1 MIFDN
6 MLTTYFQY
14 LDRIA
19 PGYQATLVGEDLYRF
34 MMDMLHEEYETPFF
48 YQHFLRYMGGDTG
61 PALFPELSF
70 HPKLIHDWY
79 ACHEGIDWTIPDA
92 YHMLALPKQGNFYYY
107 LAIDERETSEEV
119 LVFRAEA
126 NEDLSLARHQNVCFY
141 SLRDMLYHETCQRLH
156 LTRFPQPVR
165 VMRAVESPREMA
177 QLVNDL
183 DALLRRA
190 QFQPVAGP
198 STWLR
203 LYERSDMVLCVNHEC
218 SRGAALTIH
227 LNGADEP
234 GVEGLVT
241 ILTDSFP
248 LAVSQ
253 F

>member
-1 MIFDN
+1 MALEN
-6 MLTTYFQY
+6 LLSTYFLY

-19 PGYQATLVGEDLYRF
+19 PGYRQTLIGEEDFRF
-34 MMDMLHEEYETPFF
+34 AMDSCHENHETPRF
-48 YQHFLRYMGGDTG
+48 YQHFLRNMGGGTG
-61 PALFPELSF
+61 PSLFPELSF
-70 HPKLIHDWY
+70 NPESIYDWY
-79 ACHEGIDWTIPDA
+79 GRNEGIDWTIPDS
-92 YHMLALPKQGNFYYY
+92 YHLLALPKDGEMYYY
-107 LAIDERETSEEV
+107 LAIDALEKSDEA

-141 SLRDMLYHETCQRLH
+141 SLRDMLFHETCQRLH

-203 LYERSDMVLCVNHEC
+203 LYERSDMVLCVNHES

-234 GVEGLVT
+234 GVESFVT